1 MATKLNTR
9 DAKTMK
15 RLCELADGV
24 VELAGKKRDPFVDV
38 PTRSLSNVKY
48 NKTRRFIEM
57 GRNTNR
63 RHLFNLS
70 QAKSYMQTML
80 VASGATQLIEQDKT
94 TSIRGLYYLLKH
106 TIEGTK
112 EETFSDQG
120 ECDPVIEDCEVLLNS
135 LREELHLYAQ
145 KKGDMVGDIVL
156 VDRDDEIDCARMVSG
171 GYGNGEIK
179 IVRRWWHGPQ
189 IGSVAPA
196 DAILDRSEATITP
209 TALHLGA
216 SEQDPL
222 PGVSRAG
229 LADWQR
235 AD

>member
-1 MATKLNTR
+1 LIAFDQFRIN
-9 DAKTMK
+9 
-15 RLCELADGV
+15 V
-24 VELAGKKRDPFVDV
+24 
-38 PTRSLSNVKY
+38 RSGSPV
-48 NKTRRFIEM
+48 F
-57 GRNTNR
+57 
-63 RHLFNLS
+63 
-70 QAKSYMQTML
+70 
-80 VASGATQLIEQDKT
+80 
-94 TSIRGLYYLLKH
+94 RGLYYLLKH

-156 VDRDDEIDCARMVSG
+156 VDRDDEIDCARMGSG

-235 AD
+235 ADRIARQTMYETAERLRSPLGPAQRHGRRSPRYAGQKRSGAWDFSESPLGGSGRVFCGFFMVSSCPFCV